1 MHLLDALQLLH
12 PLRAIMPPL
21 QMRLMHSLLG
31 TVVTVLAF
39 SGAASAQTITA
50 QQGDEILK
58 ELRALRQ
65 AVERLQSP
73 TPQPAGPPPPPDSV
87 HVANVSGYLLGRP
100 DAPVTIVEFTD
111 LQCPFCNRFATTTFD
126 QLKAAYIDTGKVRFI
141 SRDFPLDFHPQA
153 LPAARASR
161 CAGEQGKFWELRM
174 ALVKHAGAL
183 APALI
188 AQQAAALQLDM
199 KQFDACT
206 KGKEFDSAIN
216 KDMTEGAGFSVTG
229 TPTFFVG
236 KTTTQGFEG
245 FRIVG
250 AQPYAVFQ
258 QRIEGLLK

>member
-1 MHLLDALQLLH
+1 
-12 PLRAIMPPL
+12 
-21 QMRLMHSLLG
+21 MRLKKSL
-31 TVVTVLAF
+31 VVTVMTMLACA
-39 SGAASAQTITA
+39 GTASAQTITQ

-65 AVERLQSP
+65 AVERLQA
-73 TPQPAGPPPPPDSV
+73 PQQPQGPPPPPDIV
-87 HVANVSGYLLGRP
+87 QVNNVSGYMLGRP
-100 DAPVTIVEFTD
+100 DAPLTIVEFTD
-111 LQCPFCNRFATTTFD
+111 LQCPFCNRFAVTTFD
-126 QLKAAYIDTGKVRFI
+126 QLKKDYIDTGKVRFI

-153 LPAARASR
+153 MPAARAAR
-161 CAGEQGKFWELRM
+161 CAGDQGKFWELRI
-174 ALVKHAGAL
+174 ALVKNASAL
-183 APALI
+183 SPVFI
-188 AQQAAALQLDM
+188 SQQATALKLDM

-206 KGKEFDSAIN
+206 KSTANDSAIN
-216 KDMTEGAGFSVTG
+216 QDMTEGAGFSVNG